1 MRKQQAIL
9 KDYQS
14 DIRTL
19 LAHDLTL
26 KEVINYPPFSEE
38 KITLASLY
46 KFSREKELKNDLSN
60 DKNDN
65 GNLSNELK
73 SFIDKTLKN
82 RSKINLKSNKPRDAS
97 VMFKKSLKSIKIA
110 SDEVLKHL
118 NESYTI
124 IAFFV
129 VFFSGIGFV
138 GGYLYQDSKIN
149 EQEKVIQS
157 LGAELEEIKKLPK
170 DNLQKKE
177 KAKK

>member
-14 DIRTL
+14 DIRKL

-26 KEVINYPPFSEE
+26 KEVINYPPLATK
-38 KITLASLY
+38 KITMPSLY
-46 KFSREKELKNDLSN
+46 KFSRENELRQ

-65 GNLSNELK
+65 DNLSNELK
-73 SFIDKTLKN
+73 IFIDKTLKN
-82 RSKINLKSNKPRDAS
+82 RSKINLKSNKLRYAS

-129 VFFSGIGFV
+129 VVFSGTGFV

-149 EQEKVIQS
+149 EQEEVIQS

-170 DNLQKKE
+170 DNLQKKD